1 MPSNHGPYTRSNA
14 DHLTLF
20 SFVFPIISY
29 GFLGVETLTVT
40 AFEARDLPSL
50 RRPSQCIAFFV
61 LGIYLFCVIGEYLN
75 VNWRDK
81 SLPPR
86 YVTQESTVERRQ
98 VSDLSNI
105 EVKLNSQAVI
115 VIAALRAGHTK
126 MAGLLNGC
134 MIFSALSAA
143 NTSLY
148 VASRVLYGMT
158 EKVDRFSKIGF
169 LQGLGSVWNRT
180 GVPVR
185 ALCVSFIAFVWL
197 PFLRLKGGIGV
208 SDVRR

>member
-1 MPSNHGPYTRSNA
+1 M
-14 DHLTLF
+14 
-20 SFVFPIISY
+20 
-29 GFLGVETLTVT
+29 T
-40 AFEARDLPSL
+40 AFEAKDLPSL
-50 RRPSQCIAFFV
+50 RRPSQCIAYFV
-61 LGIYLFCVIGEYLN
+61 LAIYLFCVIGEYLN
-75 VNWRDK
+75 VNWTDK

-86 YVTQESTVERRQ
+86 YVNQKPPVERRQ
-98 VSDLSNI
+98 SSDLSDI
-105 EVKLNSQAVI
+105 EIKLKSQAVI

-158 EKVDRFSKIGF
+158 EKIDRFSKIGF

-208 SDVRR
+208 SDVRPWYVTVHSESY